1 MPSLLPCGLPAASP
15 EHIQQFRGI
24 QMYKKLTDQQP
35 TNHPQLKGLRMT
47 RQRREVY
54 DVLMSH
60 RDHPTASEVYERAKS
75 NMPGISLATV
85 YNCLEALVQHG
96 AVRQVHFERE
106 SSRYCPNLT
115 AHGHFQDEKSG
126 MVIDVPL
133 KKGASLTDLLDLPE
147 GVQVNNIEITL
158 TGKLSN

>member
-1 MPSLLPCGLPAASP
+1 MNPKITDLAHSHDP
-15 EHIQQFRGI
+15 
-24 QMYKKLTDQQP
+24 KLD
-35 TNHPQLKGLRMT
+35 GLRMT

-54 DVLMSH
+54 DVLMSL

-85 YNCLEALVQHG
+85 YNCLEALVEHG

-115 AHGHFQDEKSG
+115 AHGHFQDEQSG
-126 MVIDVPL
+126 AGIDVPL
-133 KKGASLTDLLDLPE
+133 KEGASLGDLLDLPA